1 MSTPRDEFD
10 IDALLRQA
18 TERLAPPDGSWELIS
33 RRARRRKWAKASV
46 AVTAGVIVVAGAV
59 PAVIAVRHSGGEQSV
74 AIANTASPP
83 AQQRQHHA
91 STQPAPTVTTPATS
105 PTATAPAPLAGFVPD
120 SLTFVSQTDGY
131 LWGTVPGSHAGVI
144 AHTTNGGSTW
154 TSVPAPPVMD
164 SASGAGIAGDNQ
176 IRFGSA
182 EVGFVYGALYY
193 VTTDGGQSWHQY
205 SAPGYIDD
213 LETVHQQ
220 VWALVRPSQ
229 LSTTVRLYSATTA
242 DPTLRRVTSVAL
254 AKSTPG
260 ADSIAINGGLGTA
273 VSVSVIAGKSS
284 FWFSPNG
291 VTWKQRTD
299 PCQIDPQSAV
309 LSTLDLHTVLAACG
323 WGVGGSSEHKQT
335 FVSTNSG
342 RSWTPTSQ
350 APGTLGTMQTF
361 AAGTS
366 NDLIVGTTH
375 GAQLSTDGGSSWRPA
390 NAPGITLG
398 FVGFIS
404 LHHIVAISARADSA
418 TGAFATSTNS
428 GRNWQVHEFS

>member
-46 AVTAGVIVVAGAV
+46 AVTAGVIVLAGAV
-59 PAVIAVRHSGGEQSV
+59 PAVIAVRHNGGEQSV
-74 AIANTASPP
+74 AIGKSPTP
-83 AQQRQHHA
+83 PTQQRHHHA
-91 STQPAPTVTTPATS
+91 STQPVPTVSTPSTS
-105 PTATAPAPLAGFVPD
+105 PSATAPTSLAGFVPD
-120 SLTFVSQTDGY
+120 SLTFVSKTDGY
-131 LWGTVPGSHAGVI
+131 LWGTLPGSHAGVV
-144 AHTTNGGSTW
+144 AHTEDGGQTW
-154 TSVPAPPVMD
+154 TGMQAPPVMD
-164 SASGAGIAGDNQ
+164 SASADGIAGDDQ
-176 IRFGSA
+176 IRFGNG
-182 EVGFVYGALYY
+182 EVGFVYGAVYY

-205 SAPGYIDD
+205 AAPGYIDD

-229 LSTTVRLYSATTA
+229 LSRTVELYSATTA
-242 DPTLRRVTSVAL
+242 DPTLRRVTSVTL
-254 AKSTPG
+254 APSTPG
-260 ADSIAINGGLGTA
+260 ADSIAINGGLGTE

-291 VTWKQRTD
+291 ATWKRRTD
-299 PCQIDPQSAV
+299 PCPVDPQSAV

-342 RSWTPTSQ
+342 QSWTATGPARS
-350 APGTLGTMQTF
+350 TLGTLQTF

-366 NDLIVGTTH
+366 NDLIVGTTR
-375 GAQLSTDGGSSWRPA
+375 GAQLTTDGGTNWLPA
-390 NAPGITLG
+390 KANGITLG

-404 LHHIVAISARADSA
+404 LHHIVAISDRADLT
-418 TGAFATSTNS
+418 TGAFATSTDS
-428 GRNWQVHEFS
+428 GQHWQVYKFS